1 MIVLEYL
8 LIGAKLVVGFV
19 ALMTVIRVLGKK
31 HLSEMTPY
39 DIIYLLVFGGIL
51 EESLF
56 DEKVSILMVLFA
68 VVVWAVVIYAI
79 EKVVTMSNKLRIL
92 LKGEPD
98 KIISN
103 GKINKKLI
111 DKNQLEMEQLRTMI
125 RKQGIFSLREVK
137 DLYIEPDGDVT
148 INQYAKYQTVSN
160 EDLKLNID
168 EEDPTILLVD
178 EGQIK
183 EDALDSIGKSKQWLQ
198 SELEQLGYINLKE
211 LYYCEWSSS
220 EGFFI
225 QTYKDASN

>member
-1 MIVLEYL
+1 MDYL
-8 LIGAKLVVGFV
+8 LIGAKLVIGFA
-19 ALMTVIRVLGKK
+19 ALMTVIRLLGKK

-56 DEKVSILMVLFA
+56 DEKVSILMILFA
-68 VVVWAVVIYAI
+68 VAVWALVIYAI
-79 EKVVTMSNKLRIL
+79 EKLVTKSNKLRIL

-98 KIISN
+98 KIIEN
-103 GKINKKLI
+103 GVLNKKLI

-148 INQYAKYQTVSN
+148 INQFAKYKTVTN
-160 EDLKLNID
+160 EDLKLKID

-178 EGQIK
+178 EGQLK
-183 EDALDSIGKSKQWLQ
+183 EDALDSIDKSEQWLT
-198 SELEQLGYINLKE
+198 SELEQMGYENLKDIM
-211 LYYCEWSSS
+211 YCEWSST

-225 QTYKDASN
+225 QRYQR